1 MDSCD
6 RIGRSKICDVRI
18 RKHKWMWHVAV
29 YEAPITPSY
38 IVVCLF
44 IHRIRRS

>member
-1 MDSCD
+1 MD
-6 RIGRSKICDVRI
+6 
-18 RKHKWMWHVAV
+18 VAV

-44 IHRIRRS
+44 IHRIRLTLRRCIFMPENRQEGGHNEENHSI